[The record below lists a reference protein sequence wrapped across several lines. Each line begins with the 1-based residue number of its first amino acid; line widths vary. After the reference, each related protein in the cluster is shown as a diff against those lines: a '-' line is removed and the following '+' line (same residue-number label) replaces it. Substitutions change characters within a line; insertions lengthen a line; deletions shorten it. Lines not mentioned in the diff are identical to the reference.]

1 MNMKNLRLKKL
12 LLVGLILGLV
22 GVATGTYLWFKP
34 VAKISNM
41 TTEIS
46 IPANELFMAFENDEA
61 AANEMYLN
69 KVLEVTGI
77 IKEVKN
83 KKNGLPAVI
92 FETDDLIFGVM
103 CEFESQEGAAS
114 IKVGELLTIKGVCT
128 GKLLDVVLN
137 RCELIN

>member
-1 MNMKNLRLKKL
+1 MKNSRLKKL
-12 LLVGLILGLV
+12 LLVGLILGLI
-22 GVATGTYLWFKP
+22 GAATATYLWFKP

-83 KKNGLPAVI
+83 KENGLPAVI